1 MSTRRLTCFAAI
13 GLAAAV
19 TCAAAACGDGAT
31 EPEPPP
37 QPNRPPVASG
47 TIPGQTVPVG
57 ESVMVSVAS
66 AFGDPD
72 GDALT
77 YSAASSAPGVASV
90 TVSGAEVTVT
100 GVSAGTTSVTVT
112 ASDAGGLSAR
122 QTFEVTV
129 PNRAPAATDSIPD
142 QTVPAGDTVSLDLGE
157 HFSDPDGDTLTY
169 AAESSAADMA
179 TVAVSGANLTVTG
192 VSGGTA
198 TITVT
203 ASDPEGFSAQQAFEA
218 TVPNR
223 APVATDSIP
232 DQTVQAGDSD
242 SVDLGEHFSDPDGD
256 ALTYRAESSAPA
268 VASVAVSGASVTVT
282 GVSAGTATVTV
293 TARDPGGL
301 EAKQSFQVTVPN
313 RPPEPLG
320 TIPTQSI
327 ATGETVSLDASAYF
341 TDPDGDALTYTAT
354 SSNSRIARA
363 SVSGSTVTI
372 TGVAAGLATI
382 TVTAQD
388 PGGLTAT
395 QRPPVT
401 VIRQTGGAGFGPGEH
416 RVNVGIR
423 PGRYYAIPNG
433 EFCTW
438 ERLDS
443 AGEIIAI
450 ELVWGGH
457 KQAIVDI
464 DRSDHAFR
472 TNDACG
478 RWFSTP
484 RYPLQAS
491 IPAGY
496 WEVGTQLT
504 PGTYRVSANEGCYW
518 ARLRRFSGEF
528 RDIIDNDFVDEHE
541 VGLKAVTIRASDG
554 GFVTDDDC
562 GTWTRVQ
569 GHMALEGQPSA
580 KSSEEA
586 IRRAYQQ
593 NQAQEKAGAGNR
605 SGPLE
610 LEPGD

>member
-301 EAKQSFQVTVPN
+301 EAKQNFKVTVPN

-401 VIRQTGGAGFGPGEH
+401 VIRQTGGTSFGPGEH

-423 PGRYYAIPNG
+423 PGRYYSVPGG

-443 AGEIIAI
+443 AGETIAI
-450 ELVWGGH
+450 ELVWNGH

-491 IPAGY
+491 IPPGY
-496 WEVGTQLT
+496 WEVGTQMT
-504 PGTYRVSANEGCYW
+504 PGTYRVYANQGCYW

-541 VGLKAVTIRASDG
+541 VGLKEVTIRASDG

-569 GHMALEGQPSA
+569 GHMVLEGEPSA

-605 SGPLE
+605 GPLE
-610 LEPGD
+610 LKPGD